1 MITLHKTVAPVLLES
16 PSSCWLWAG
25 KSHAGKPPHDKEHLS
40 MNQWKFRSS
49 QCYSCKTLNAANNL
63 CKWKRLHPQW
73 KRQMWP
79 QPKIPNDTHS
89 FQDCETLSRGPSWN
103 VSKLLTHINWG
114 ITHKGCV
121 KLLNRS
127 PALAGR
133 FFTTSTKYLL
143 VNILQWF
150 SNSSYASISTPL
162 NYFSYLN
169 NFSKMQISSW
179 HCPI

>member
-1 MITLHKTVAPVLLES
+1 MTKLTVCTWLFVHDYMITLHKTVAPVLLES

-121 KLLNRS
+121 KLLNRWFVMQQ
-127 PALAGR
+127 LI
-133 FFTTSTKYLL
+133 T
-143 VNILQWF
+143 NILYYK
-150 SNSSYASISTPL
+150 NL
-162 NYFSYLN
+162 
-169 NFSKMQISSW
+169 
-179 HCPI
+179 